1 MLLKRVSIKNKNG
14 INALFRTKKP
24 IVSSTFRWDFEKG
37 LRNVGYNLADKK
49 LTNFPTKTVTALYT
63 QKAQK
68 KMITKND
75 IIWMNYNDTKF
86 AYKMFVDEVENSSFL
101 SRNFEVIF
109 KSSPF

>member
-63 QKAQK
+63 QKAK
-68 KMITKND
+68 RKWSRRMIQFEWIIMIQNLHTKC
-75 IIWMNYNDTKF
+75 
-86 AYKMFVDEVENSSFL
+86 L
-101 SRNFEVIF
+101 
-109 KSSPF
+109 